1 MTLRL
6 SELDPLYRT
15 VPRAEAITI
24 ANLGAQCY
32 SAVKDRL
39 YTAWETAATEED
51 AERAAVWR
59 KEGGS
64 AMLESLRAQLAA
76 GEAAQARLAQLQS
89 GWEAEVSARVE
100 AAVSL
105 RMKEMDLAKR
115 EEMLVLE
122 SAKKEEILELRA
134 QMSELQASVKSIT
147 LVEEYNMSLKE
158 KLSHLT
164 AELDAFKAAAI
175 KSSHALG
182 RIGEATVLEMLRAH
196 VLPKFL
202 YSDVQDMTKAKHA
215 GDFHLT
221 VSGPTAK
228 RVKIMIDSKKYTA
241 AVNSTEIE
249 KLYSDMDGT
258 DVDAGLLLSLDSGI
272 IGKVPF
278 QITKTKEGKPCLFL
292 SFDRIDD
299 GMRQEI
305 LCWAVRV
312 LASVVSEKD
321 MSNRDTMIEEIQRFL
336 GGMKRTADTLD
347 GCVKT
352 LKGLYD
358 TLRELK
364 DDMLGQIHA
373 YRTTCG
379 MEPIEAATEKA
390 DMVCR
395 GKVRSGGNCKAR
407 RILTGLYCARHAA
420 IFEKQGAPVVLDGGD
435 ADTIT
440 HA

>member
-6 SELDPLYRT
+6 SELDPLYRS
-15 VPRAEAITI
+15 VPRAEAIAI

-39 YTAWETAATEED
+39 YANWEADATED
-51 AERAAVWR
+51 ATERAAVWR

-64 AMLESLRAQLAA
+64 AMLESLRTQLAA
-76 GEAAQARLAQLQS
+76 GEAAQARIAQLQS
-89 GWEAEVSARVE
+89 GWETEVSARVE
-100 AAVSL
+100 ALVAI
-105 RMKEMDLAKR
+105 REKEMELTKR

-122 SAKKEEILELRA
+122 KQLIELRA
-134 QMSELQASVKSIT
+134 YAKGSG
-147 LVEEYNMSLKE
+147 LVEEYNATLKE
-158 KLSHLT
+158 KLSQVT
-164 AELDAFKAAAI
+164 AELEEFKAAAT
-175 KSSHALG
+175 KSSHSLG
-182 RIGEATVLEMLRAH
+182 RIGEATVLEMLRTH

-228 RVKIMIDSKKYTA
+228 HVKIMIDSKKYTA

-278 QITKTKEGKPCLFL
+278 QISKTKEGKPCLFL

-321 MSNRDTMIEEIQRFL
+321 TSNRDTMIEEIQRFL

-358 TLRELK
+358 TLRDLK
-364 DDMLGQIHA
+364 EDMLGQIHA

-379 MEPIEAATEKA
+379 MAPMEMVAVEKA
-390 DMVCR
+390 DMLCR
-395 GKVRSGGNCKAR
+395 GKVRSGGQCKAR
-407 RILTGLYCARHAA
+407 RIPTGLYCARHAA
-420 IFEKQGAPVVLDGGD
+420 IAEKQGAPVVLEEGD

-440 HA
+440 HT